1 MITIQDLLN
10 ITIDKKASDL
20 HLVVGSKP
28 CLRIHGELQF
38 LGTEETLTPESA
50 QRLIYELMTD
60 EQKELLANNKEID
73 FSFEIAERGRFRVN
87 IYNQRGNLSAALR
100 FVPIKIKSI
109 EELGLPEICHQFASL
124 KQGFVLI
131 TGPTGHGK
139 STTLAAIIN
148 EILVTRNCN
157 IITIEDPIEFVFK
170 NNNQSLISQRE
181 LGLDTHSWTSALRSA
196 LREDPDVVLIGEMRD
211 YDTIA
216 AALTIAETGH
226 LVFSTLHTNSAA
238 QTIDRII
245 DAFPEESKNQIRI
258 QLSTCL
264 EAVFSQRLLPALNGG
279 RVLAHEVMVASP
291 AIKTAIRDGKTHMI
305 DNIMQTSGSWGM
317 ATIETTLAKM
327 VSEGKISL
335 DTARLYALKPE
346 EVNRMIKKI

>member
-1 MITIQDLLN
+1 MDIQSLLHITIE
-10 ITIDKKASDL
+10 KKASDL

-28 CLRIHGELQF
+28 CLRVHGELQF
-38 LGTEETLTPESA
+38 LGTEETLTLEST
-50 QRLIYELMTD
+50 QKLIFEMLSD
-60 EQKELLANNKEID
+60 EQKQLLANNKEID
-73 FSFEIAERGRFRVN
+73 FSFEIPERGRFRVN
-87 IYNQRGNLSAALR
+87 VYNQKGSLAAALR
-100 FVPIKIKSI
+100 FVPMDIRSI
-109 EELGLPEICHQFASL
+109 DDLGLPSICHQFAAL

-148 EILVTRNCN
+148 EILINRNCN
-157 IITIEDPIEFVFK
+157 IITVEDPIEFVFK
-170 NNNQSLISQRE
+170 NNNRSLVSQRE
-181 LGLDTHSWTSALRSA
+181 LGQDTHSWTSALRSA

-226 LVFSTLHTNSAA
+226 LVFSTLHTNSAS

-264 EAVFSQRLLPALNGG
+264 EAVFSQRLLPVLNGG
-279 RVLAHEVMVASP
+279 RVLAHEVMVASS
-291 AIKTAIRDGKTHMI
+291 AVKTAIRDGKTHMI
-305 DNIMQTSGSWGM
+305 DNIMQTSGSLGM
-317 ATIETTLAKM
+317 STLENSL
-327 VSEGKISL
+327 VTLINEGKITM
-335 DTARLYALKPE
+335 DTARLYALRPE
-346 EVNRMIKKI
+346 EVNRMVKKI